1 MLGFCIKE
9 RTLRLPL
16 PRTAGCSPLFPRA
29 AGGGGGVGAAGPPLP
44 NTPPRNGHRHDPE
57 LESPFLCGAD
67 L

>member
-29 AGGGGGVGAAGPPLP
+29 AGGGGGWVQLALLSQTLHQEMGTGMTQ
-44 NTPPRNGHRHDPE
+44 N
-57 LESPFLCGAD
+57 
-67 L
+67 